1 MPLPDNF
8 SPAEHLQDV
17 ILLTQ
22 NKIVRAEFSD
32 VGDDNWTHDISTPRS
47 SLRVACTHLE
57 NDSVDMTQIRNW
69 LFYVI
74 LRKCQDFHPAIFGTP
89 ATSFQETTRYHPQI
103 HLYFEEKYSDA
114 DSGYKQLR
122 SQVSLRLMNET
133 TDTLTKPE
141 VLAIATKI
149 KSLFAPSIT
158 APHFHWKRGKELWS
172 YIDQSKGYY
181 FQLLCFN
188 ETEAKKIIEQVLD
201 IRSHSPNWKLLNSKI
216 NAEPVT
222 NYPTIPA
229 TKTILG
235 KPYKQPRRRPV
246 GTVYFTHAVL
256 HIHGKPNPVVLVDP
270 AKRYTESIVR

>member
-1 MPLPDNF
+1 MPLPIDF

-22 NKIVRAEFSD
+22 NKIVRTEFND
-32 VGDDNWTHDISTPRS
+32 VGDDNWVQDITTPRA

-57 NDSVDMTQIRNW
+57 SDSIDMTLLRLW
-69 LFYVI
+69 LFFGV
-74 LRKCQDFHPAIFGTP
+74 LRKAQDFHPAIFGIP
-89 ATSFQETTRYHPQI
+89 STSFQETTKYHPQI
-103 HLYFEEKYSDA
+103 HLYFEEKYSEA
-114 DSGYKQLR
+114 DPGYKPLR

-133 TDTLTKPE
+133 TDTLTKTE
-141 VLAIATKI
+141 SLVIANKI
-149 KSLFAPSIT
+149 KSLFST
-158 APHFHWKRGKELWS
+158 ALPFHWKRGKELFS

-188 ETEAKKIIEQVLD
+188 ETEAKKVIEQVMD
-201 IRSHSPNWKLLNSKI
+201 IRSHTPEWKLLNKKT
-216 NAEPVT
+216 NDEPVT
-222 NYPTIPA
+222 SYPTIPI

-270 AKRYTESIVR
+270 DKKFQGALVN